1 MVSSFIAILSFTGNS
16 LAAAGTS
23 NEPKIGEH
31 FKVIPGAY
39 GTNEITLVANGLNYQ
54 DTNGNWIESI
64 PIVQSF
70 SSAIVCTGASY
81 RVILATNL
89 NSYGSVDMELPADP
103 ATGTRGRMVSHPLGI
118 AFYDPD
124 SGGSVLLAQ
133 LKDCSAQIVSNK
145 VIFAD
150 AFVGSNGIEGSVTYT
165 YDVGHFH
172 QDIMLTAKP
181 SVTPADFGMGA
192 NARLEMLTEIVQ
204 SPAPVITEKAMSTGT
219 RSATSAMT
227 AQSATEPAVT
237 DQTLNY
243 GTMQMGMG
251 RAFSTPTTPST
262 ASPQSALPVIKRLVS
277 IDSRAVL
284 TEDVLWNKA
293 AEALQ
298 NLPQSSGGASA
309 APPSAKRTLPRRKML
324 AQMTVPSP
332 RPGKMRPFNERLAE
346 ASRLPLPK
354 IASLNSQLL
363 GASKRSDGGSA
374 LNLPPG
380 FVMDYEIVQ
389 TCNDYTFQSDH
400 TYFINS
406 SVVMWYA
413 TIQSGA
419 VIKLSSSGN
428 LRPTVAINCPDYE
441 QKAVIT
447 DMNDD
452 SAGGALGKIS
462 GSLGYIP
469 ASRAYVG
476 LDLSQMDGYGGYV
489 HNLDIRFFS
498 IGIIAP
504 LNGYNWCYVYD
515 CWFFECG
522 LGAYG
527 TVNSLSVSTSDF
539 CNVGTLY
546 SPNNIYTY
554 YNTTCE
560 ADRNG
565 NGLPDTWEMTY
576 FASLNH
582 AGSELDAEGNTLLYD
597 YQNNLDPNIIRFTVR
612 LGNQYFKTTNA
623 TGTFNVLNG
632 VAGSKAVLVNNTNFN
647 SAVWT
652 SYNGTANFQLGST
665 DGVYQVWLGLKGFAS
680 GSTPV
685 WMGTEVYLDRV
696 APVLAI
702 TSPITNST
710 VSAPWLQVQGYSP
723 EELQSVTYDLSNAVT
738 LVTNQPGYGTK
749 SYLDTNTLTFTTNWF
764 QCYDIFLTNGLNKI
778 TVHGTDM
785 AGNVTSTNINVNL
798 SYASASNPVIQ
809 VTWPQNGMKLCQNS
823 FDLRGWTEDAA
834 ASVFA
839 TITDTNGNTN
849 TISGVVERTGVLWV
863 EGLPLAGGI
872 NQLTLVVTNAAG
884 LVSSTNLFLVKSDMT
899 LGLTAI
905 NGDLWKPTVSANG
918 TISDPTATIHVNGA
932 PGVNNGDGT
941 WNADQ
946 VPVSSSGMASFD
958 MHATPS
964 GGGDPSDA
972 GTNVEKAAEITMD
985 GAKWTDERLDQHYP
999 DNGHYYTSEKET
1011 WDWTSDG
1018 GGTLKELWQWNDP
1031 GNHGDASFPIATG
1044 GDLTSG
1050 HIDSWWWSD
1059 FDSIDILAEDL
1070 INWIISV
1077 DWQWWISTTHGTVG
1091 QGGYN
1096 EWKRWDQE
1104 QGSLTASEKNSMET
1118 WSEKKTAQPRWT
1130 LHTGGQKTPGGEDL
1144 FSLASQT
1151 QQEVPLKGK
1160 IVDGVRVPNT
1170 QPTINGKAQGAD
1182 GIVWTT
1188 LPAGTDVKLTFQ
1200 TGVPLARIG
1209 PWMQKF
1215 HPYIT
1220 ANGIN
1225 LETETPEFCVGQ
1237 HVTFALNGL
1246 PSCSSYT
1253 AHWALPQKYVNEQWR
1268 RSHYVVIDPMTG
1280 TGYMQ
1285 DYGSVNYRI
1294 NTDLLTNLL
1303 STSCWYVNKPGGTV
1317 TLGAFMYFGNG
1328 QNVFVK
1334 AKGNI
1339 TIFRPFV
1346 TMVNPRQFG
1355 PPTVIWVSP
1364 WSGVIFHGGTISLG
1378 IASTTNNMSYLLR
1391 IISSDFR
1398 GDGGITQICDINS
1411 SGLDFGC
1418 SGCLDGID
1426 PYART
1431 TVMKSPNPSGNQ
1443 NLINLDDAPTATT
1456 TTGTV
1461 ILEDS
1466 FVDYVTFTPWADE
1479 SIAVT
1484 IAKVTWA
1491 VSASSVYPSPTINQS
1506 ITGPAGP
1513 TDSDEF
1519 PEWTT
1524 VRGE

>member
-469 ASRAYVG
+469 ANRAYVG

-489 HNLDIRFFS
+489 HNLDVRFFW
-498 IGIIAP
+498 IGIKAP
-504 LNGYNWCYVYD
+504 FIGYNWCYVYD
-515 CWFFECG
+515 CWFFGCD

-539 CNVGTLY
+539 CNVGTLC
-546 SPNNIYTY
+546 SPDDIYTY
-554 YNTTCE
+554 DNTTCTV
-560 ADRNG
+560 DRNG
-565 NGLPDTWEMTY
+565 NGLPDTWEFQY
-576 FASLNH
+576 FDSLAH
-582 AGSELDAEGNTLLYD
+582 SGSELDSSGHTLLYD
-597 YQNNLDPNIIRFTVR
+597 YQHYSSFPSVTISTPANNSSI
-612 LGNQYFKTTNA
+612 TTARVNV
-623 TGTFNVLNG
+623 TGTFVEPFLKQITVNG
-632 VAGSKAVLVNNTNFN
+632 VTAFISGNTFEALNVPLNPGANTVTATIEENSVAAIVNNIAQRTATASITVNG
-647 SAVWT
+647 SATPVDPVQLTATPVAGFAPLTVSFQVT
-652 SYNGTANFQLGST
+652 SSAPGTFQQVIYDFKGNGEISQTANNLNSISHTYSSASENFPVATVVTSAGRFSSAGGWSSADPSRLSINVQAPPVLPPNTTITVT
-665 DGVYQVWLGLKGFAS
+665 DPVDLKTTAS
-680 GSTPV
+680 GNLYVLSRSTATILEYNSSRTLLRSLASI
-685 WMGTEVYLDRV
+685 GTSTSGLDV
-696 APVLAI
+696 D
-702 TSPITNST
+702 S
-710 VSAPWLQVQGYSP
+710 
-723 EELQSVTYDLSNAVT
+723 
-738 LVTNQPGYGTK
+738 
-749 SYLDTNTLTFTTNWF
+749 
-764 QCYDIFLTNGLNKI
+764 
-778 TVHGTDM
+778 
-785 AGNVTSTNINVNL
+785 AGNVYVAVTGDD
-798 SYASASNPVIQ
+798 Q
-809 VTWPQNGMKLCQNS
+809 V
-823 FDLRGWTEDAA
+823 LRFT
-834 ASVFA
+834 
-839 TITDTNGNTN
+839 
-849 TISGVVERTGVLWV
+849 
-863 EGLPLAGGI
+863 
-872 NQLTLVVTNAAG
+872 
-884 LVSSTNLFLVKSDMT
+884 
-899 LGLTAI
+899 
-905 NGDLWKPTVSANG
+905 
-918 TISDPTATIHVNGA
+918 PTA
-932 PGVNNGDGT
+932 
-941 WNADQ
+941 
-946 VPVSSSGMASFD
+946 SSFQ
-958 MHATPS
+958 
-964 GGGDPSDA
+964 
-972 GTNVEKAAEITMD
+972 
-985 GAKWTDERLDQHYP
+985 LDTTF
-999 DNGHYYTSEKET
+999 G
-1011 WDWTSDG
+1011 
-1018 GGTLKELWQWNDP
+1018 
-1031 GNHGDASFPIATG
+1031 
-1044 GDLTSG
+1044 TSG
-1050 HIDSWWWSD
+1050 HIGKDDKTSGTGNGQFNAPFDVAVSPDGTQIAVSDSGNNRIQQ
-1059 FDSIDILAEDL
+1059 F
-1070 INWIISV
+1070 
-1077 DWQWWISTTHGTVG
+1077 TTSGTFLNSFG
-1091 QGGYN
+1091 Q
-1096 EWKRWDQE
+1096 
-1104 QGSLTASEKNSMET
+1104 QGS
-1118 WSEKKTAQPRWT
+1118 
-1130 LHTGGQKTPGGEDL
+1130 GIGQFNTP
-1144 FSLASQT
+1144 
-1151 QQEVPLKGK
+1151 KGVAYDAAGYLY
-1160 IVDGVRVPNT
+1160 IVDSGNNRIALAFSDSVIGT
-1170 QPTINGKAQGAD
+1170 SGSAGTGLGQFQGAVKLAVGTRGVYVAETANNRVQVFSPVTHAD
-1182 GIVWTT
+1182 SMNPTPFGSRLALSSTQTGISQVQAVAEIPDLLNEKIYVADTGNNSVIMVT
-1188 LPAGTDVKLTFQ
+1188 LPADSPVQTWNTMVSHIAASDISGAISSFSSTTAPAYRQAFNNIGTTASATQISAIGTLTPVSIGADTAQYYFEQVISGQ
-1200 TGVPLARIG
+1200 T
-1209 PWMQKF
+1209 
-1215 HPYIT
+1215 IT
-1220 ANGIN
+1220 F
-1225 LETETPEFCVGQ
+1225 PV
-1237 HVTFALNGL
+1237 
-1246 PSCSSYT
+1246 S
-1253 AHWALPQKYVNEQWR
+1253 
-1268 RSHYVVIDPMTG
+1268 
-1280 TGYMQ
+1280 
-1285 DYGSVNYRI
+1285 
-1294 NTDLLTNLL
+1294 
-1303 STSCWYVNKPGGTV
+1303 
-1317 TLGAFMYFGNG
+1317 
-1328 QNVFVK
+1328 FVK
-1334 AKGNI
+1334 EN
-1339 TIFRPFV
+1339 
-1346 TMVNPRQFG
+1346 
-1355 PPTVIWVSP
+1355 
-1364 WSGVIFHGGTISLG
+1364 GVWKI
-1378 IASTTNNMSYLLR
+1378 
-1391 IISSDFR
+1391 
-1398 GDGGITQICDINS
+1398 
-1411 SGLDFGC
+1411 
-1418 SGCLDGID
+1418 
-1426 PYART
+1426 
-1431 TVMKSPNPSGNQ
+1431 V
-1443 NLINLDDAPTATT
+1443 
-1456 TTGTV
+1456 
-1461 ILEDS
+1461 
-1466 FVDYVTFTPWADE
+1466 
-1479 SIAVT
+1479 
-1484 IAKVTWA
+1484 
-1491 VSASSVYPSPTINQS
+1491 
-1506 ITGPAGP
+1506 
-1513 TDSDEF
+1513 EF
-1519 PEWTT
+1519 
-1524 VRGE
+1524 